1 MSSGI
6 EYRVIAEYQA
16 QTERC
21 IKCDVDQIIFVKTP
35 FVFDFQGTE
44 RNPTGWLYGR
54 NLQTDST
61 GYVPAEFVEY
71 RRTVTVT
78 VNRPFSST
86 PLPVIRETAGS
97 LEELPIQPSTTTRSE
112 YTPMPGQR
120 LEDQKWY
127 WGNVSKEEVKER
139 LENQQDGTYLVR
151 DSTNGGYTLTLRK
164 EQSNKLI
171 KIQSKDG
178 MFGFSAPFEFTSV
191 VALIQKHQRESLV
204 QFNPELNIRLLYPLS
219 KEDDGERLEQL
230 ESLKQIVDQ
239 YVAVS
244 QDHERD
250 LEKSNSTKKEAKR
263 YRTEVIPSYEETMS
277 LFKEQVQ
284 TIEHAIESVKGK
296 GTEDENKLTDNY
308 RQMKERLK
316 EISNYRSRD
325 EQKLDSLIRQ
335 SRKIDQNLEK
345 YKAEINR
352 MKAIRDSKITL
363 LREMNIPEDEINSYL
378 KSVDNEDD
386 NDVYHRLDIIDLPSR
401 YPVHNDQ
408 QTWYFPKFGRTDAE
422 NQLFNQEDGTFLIRD
437 RKDKVGPPHAC
448 SLVVRSNG
456 KPIVHHCLITRTE
469 DGFGFAEPF
478 NLHQTLKDLVLHYAH
493 NSLLPHNEMLD
504 TTLKY
509 PLLGGRTTRRSPY
522 S

>member
-6 EYRVIAEYQA
+6 EYRVIAEYNA

-21 IKCDVDQIIFVKTP
+21 IQCDVDQIIFVKTP
-35 FVFDFQGTE
+35 FVFEFKGTE
-44 RNPTGWLYGR
+44 KNPSGWLYGR
-54 NLQTDST
+54 NLQTELT

-71 RRTVTVT
+71 IRTI
-78 VNRPFSST
+78 NKPFSPT
-86 PLPVIRETAGS
+86 PLPPIRET
-97 LEELPIQPSTTTRSE
+97 ERSE
-112 YTPMPGQR
+112 YTPMPGHR
-120 LEDQKWY
+120 LEDQTWY
-127 WGNVSKEEVKER
+127 WGSVSKEEVKER
-139 LENQQDGTYLVR
+139 LENQPDGTYLVR

-171 KIQSKDG
+171 KIQSKDN

-219 KEDDGERLEQL
+219 KEDDGEGEQKKEQL
-230 ESLKQIVDQ
+230 ESLKQIAEQV
-239 YVAVS
+239 YAVS
-244 QDHERD
+244 QDLDRD
-250 LEKSNSTKKEAKR
+250 TEKANSTKKEAKR
-263 YRTEVIPSYEETMS
+263 YRTEVIPSYEETLS
-277 LFKEQVQ
+277 LFQEQVQ
-284 TIEHAIESVKGK
+284 TMENAIESVKGK

-316 EISNYRSRD
+316 EIRSFRSRD
-325 EQKLDSLIRQ
+325 EQKLDILIRQ
-335 SRKIDQNLEK
+335 SRKIEDNLAK
-345 YKAEINR
+345 YKKEMDR
-352 MKAIRDSKITL
+352 MTAIKQSKVQL
-363 LREMNIPEDEINSYL
+363 LLEMGIPMDEINMYSR
-378 KSVDNEDD
+378 SGDNEDEP
-386 NDVYHRLDIIDLPSR
+386 VYHRLDIIDLPSR
-401 YPVHNDQ
+401 YPIHNDQ
-408 QTWYFPKFGRTDAE
+408 STWYFPNFGRADAE
-422 NQLFNQEDGTFLIRD
+422 NQLQNQEDGTFLIRD

-456 KPIVHHCLITRTE
+456 VPIVHHCLIQRTE

-504 TTLKY
+504 TTLKT
-509 PLLGGRTTRRSPY
+509 PLLGGGSRSSRRAY